1 MDSEEN
7 ADRWIKASWAGIDDT
22 TYRATVDII
31 AEQKSSVIADITT
44 AIAVNHIPMHEMNM
58 HRLKNGNTDLAVTI
72 EIAGVE
78 QLTNLILRLKKISG
92 VISVER
98 TGKQ

>member
-1 MDSEEN
+1 MWE
-7 ADRWIKASWAGIDDT
+7 A
-22 TYRATVDII
+22 
-31 AEQKSSVIADITT
+31 
-44 AIAVNHIPMHEMNM
+44 MNM
-58 HRLKNGNTDLAVTI
+58 HRLKNGNTNLAITI

-78 QLTNLILRLKKISG
+78 QLTNVMTRLKKIAG

>member
-1 MDSEEN
+1 
-7 ADRWIKASWAGIDDT
+7 
-22 TYRATVDII
+22 
-31 AEQKSSVIADITT
+31 
-44 AIAVNHIPMHEMNM
+44 MNL
-58 HRLKNGNTDLAVTI
+58 HQLKNGNNNLVITI

-78 QLTNLILRLKKISG
+78 QLTNIMARLQKIPG

>member
-1 MDSEEN
+1 MDDS
-7 ADRWIKASWAGIDDT
+7 
-22 TYRATVDII
+22 TYRATVEVI
-31 AEQKSSVIADITT
+31 AENKTSLLADVTM
-44 AIAVNHIPMHEMNM
+44 AIAANHIPVHEMNM
-58 HRLKNGNTDLAVTI
+58 HRLKNGNTNLAITI

-78 QLTNLILRLKKISG
+78 QLTNVMTRLKKIAG